1 MNPGYTTDTYD
12 FKVDDYWLHTAT
24 VRWEKGRYSLTA
36 GIRNLFDKD
45 PPKIT
50 AGDPLVNTV
59 SNVPLQ
65 SGWDFRG
72 RTFFLNARA
81 KVF

>member
-1 MNPGYTTDTYD
+1 
-12 FKVDDYWLHTAT
+12 VSDYWLHTLSL
-24 VRWEKGRYSLTA
+24 RFEPNDRYSLTA
-36 GIRNLFDKD
+36 GIRNLFDKK

-50 AGDPLVNTV
+50 AEDPFVNTI

-72 RTFFLNARA
+72 RTFFINAQA
-81 KVF
+81 KIF